1 MRKSVDVVITPE
13 NCPSEQGRDYHKT
26 YRLTEMSAWQA
37 EEWANRATLA
47 LFPRLA
53 QEVPP
58 ETAEALRENPSM
70 IVLQR
75 VGLLLGALSFPE
87 LKELARELMGCVQIV
102 MDAGPRKL
110 GLGFPADDP
119 YGVDIEEVETIRF
132 LRQEVL
138 NLHSGFTRAAALFN
152 LVAAGSQ
159 MSPSNDLP
167 ISALGSPSSSAA
179 A

>member
-1 MRKSVDVVITPE
+1 MRKTVDVTITPE

-26 YRLTEMSAWQA
+26 YRLTEMSAWKA

-87 LKELARELMGCVQIV
+87 LKDLARELMECVQIV
-102 MDAGPRKL
+102 MDTGPRRM
-110 GLGFPADDP
+110 GLGFGADDP
-119 YGVDIEEVETIRF
+119 YGVDIEEVETIRY

-159 MSPSNDLP
+159 MSPLSDP
-167 ISALGSPSSSAA
+167 QTSPSGSLS
-179 A
+179 